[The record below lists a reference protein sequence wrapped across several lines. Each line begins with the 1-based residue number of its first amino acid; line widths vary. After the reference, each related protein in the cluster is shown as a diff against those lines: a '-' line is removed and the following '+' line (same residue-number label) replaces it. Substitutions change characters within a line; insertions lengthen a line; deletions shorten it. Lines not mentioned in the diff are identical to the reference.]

1 MHIIENIIPKRWQ
14 EDLLKYV
21 QHLPFTYSQNTSY
34 QQYING
40 EPSSF
45 ISGYDY
51 LIDENTVDTPQFVHT
66 SIFTGVHSPDTS
78 ISYSEFRPLLYMMQ
92 ENLNKRITAVSRV
105 KVNCLLQN
113 QNMKNHNYNTAHV
126 DNSFVDGNTHS
137 AIYYA
142 NDSDGDT
149 FFFNE
154 FCEKDKLVEK
164 LTIKD
169 RVTPEMGKMV
179 IFPARQFHASSN
191 PVNTISRF
199 VINFM
204 FEVE

>member
-21 QHLPFTYSQNTSY
+21 QHLPFTNSQNTSY

-105 KVNCLLQN
+105 KVNCLLKN
-113 QNMKNHNYNTAHV
+113 QNMKKMSPV
-126 DNSFVDGNTHS
+126 LQ
-137 AIYYA
+137 
-142 NDSDGDT
+142 
-149 FFFNE
+149 
-154 FCEKDKLVEK
+154 K
-164 LTIKD
+164 TI
-169 RVTPEMGKMV
+169 VLYMV
-179 IFPARQFHASSN
+179 SYWHMVYLQRKTVVLMWSN
-191 PVNTISRF
+191 QSMVK
-199 VINFM
+199 
-204 FEVE
+204 